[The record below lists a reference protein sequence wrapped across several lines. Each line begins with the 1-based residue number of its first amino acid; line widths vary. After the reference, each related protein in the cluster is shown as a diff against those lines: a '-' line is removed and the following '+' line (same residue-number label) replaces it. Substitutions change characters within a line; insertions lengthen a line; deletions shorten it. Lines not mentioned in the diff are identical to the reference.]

1 MCFIAATTIKFTHPQ
16 RSSNLILFLSVCLLL
31 LIAYWVHYITLAPA
45 LVRLPCT
52 SVGLKS
58 SCRSPLPAS
67 FQCSWLCMCVFST
80 PCHRVS
86 LVEEPQQ
93 VVNTLDHWPSSW
105 NLIPVYNVLFIKLH
119 NVDSLRFCL
128 FGYENKKV
136 GQERTRYFTV
146 EWLTYLKI
154 VERIYKLPALPP
166 LAPLYYALS
175 STPCLSVIAL
185 TALTYP
191 L

>member
-119 NVDSLRFCL
+119 NVGFSQIL
-128 FGYENKKV
+128 FVWLWK
-136 GQERTRYFTV
+136 QESRTRTNS
-146 EWLTYLKI
+146 L
-154 VERIYKLPALPP
+154 
-166 LAPLYYALS
+166 LYS
-175 STPCLSVIAL
+175 WVINIFKDCWKNL
-185 TALTYP
+185 
-191 L
+191 